1 MNILFVITKSEVG
14 GAQKFVK
21 EQIDISTK
29 NFNVFLCTNKHGW
42 LENATKLQLNG
53 MLLHEG
59 IEKMTSI
66 GFLIKLYRF
75 IKANKINLVVT
86 NSANGGFY
94 GRLAAFFAGTPSCYF
109 SHGWSSVYNGG
120 KFAFV
125 LNFIEKIL
133 SIISK
138 KIICVSDNDYNVAI
152 NKIGIMPLKLCVL
165 KNAIYPV
172 INNSN
177 SRKAIEKK
185 SFTVIALARFASP
198 KRIDLMIAAFKQ
210 LPNLN
215 LHIAGTGPDFMY
227 WQQYLLHNNISNI
240 TLLGEVPSFNNFN
253 NYEAFLL
260 ISDSEGLPISAI
272 EAMSAGLPLILSNV
286 GGCPE
291 LILNNGILVDNNCNA
306 IVNAVLEVQ
315 QKQHDMRVQ
324 SKLLFDKYYNLNMV
338 SQTYINTYVSL
349 INKYSSN

>member
-21 EQIDISTK
+21 EQIDITK
-29 NFNVFLCTNKHGW
+29 NDFKVFLCTNKDGW
-42 LENATKLQLNG
+42 LTNETKLQLNG
-53 MLLHEG
+53 ILLHEG

-66 GFLIKLYRF
+66 GFLIKLYIF

-94 GRLAAFFAGTPSCYF
+94 GRLAAFIADSSACYY

-138 KIICVSDNDYNVAI
+138 KVICVSDNDYKIAK
-152 NKIGIMPLKLCVL
+152 NKIGISPFKLCVL

-172 INNSN
+172 INNSF
-177 SRKAIEKK
+177 SSKSIENKC
-185 SFTVIALARFASP
+185 FTVIALTRFASP

-210 LPNLN
+210 LPNLK

-227 WQQYLLHNNISNI
+227 WQQYLLNNNISNV
-240 TLLGEVPSFNNFN
+240 TLLGEVASFNKFD

-315 QKQHDMRVQ
+315 QKQHDMRIQ
-324 SKLLFDKYYNLNMV
+324 SNLLFNKYYNLNMV
-338 SQTYINTYVSL
+338 SKIYINTYLSL
-349 INKYSSN
+349 INKHSIN